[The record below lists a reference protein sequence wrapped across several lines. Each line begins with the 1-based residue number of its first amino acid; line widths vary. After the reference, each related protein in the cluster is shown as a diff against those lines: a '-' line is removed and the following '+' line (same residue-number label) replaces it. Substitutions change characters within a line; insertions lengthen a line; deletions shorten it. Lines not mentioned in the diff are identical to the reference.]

1 MYYPDSGYRTT
12 LNITNINLR
21 KDLPTSKIKYFSI
34 YRGIENDPNM
44 VTSFALVNRFPVM
57 KTSSD
62 YFSIKFTDY
71 GESDASITPPMDRSF
86 FIETPSIADFAS
98 DTELST
104 YSPSKI
110 VSAAFY
116 QSRLFVALTKSS
128 NFNNEAS
135 TPNTIIASKLNA
147 PEQLAIPVVT

>member
-1 MYYPDSGYRTT
+1 
-12 LNITNINLR
+12 
-21 KDLPTSKIKYFSI
+21 
-34 YRGIENDPNM
+34 M

-86 FIETPSIADFAS
+86 FIENPSIADFDS

-128 NFNNEAS
+128 NFKNESS

-147 PEQLAIPVVT
+147 PEQMALPLVTNPAEAFSFQVPEESGGYLTHLAASARLKIGRAHV